1 MGYPTLK
8 SDESIGTVVGTSLV
22 FFFVAVAFAMRREDG
37 AWMGLGELVEAM
49 KKPTVQ
55 WLSAKNTL
63 PWQQVGMSYFA
74 GGMGAWVYY
83 GTTEMGANT
92 RLSWWGVFGYSVAS
106 ASPAVLMIW
115 LAPTIKAFVGDKN
128 GFSVTDFALS
138 RFGRT
143 MQLVAAFMSTMYLFV
158 YLCAEITSIS
168 NIAVLFSGN
177 SEYARR
183 IVLSITSL
191 ITLSYT
197 MLSGLPASVVT
208 DRVQGVMVLG
218 FMLFFTCLVLG
229 NNPVSGSQMRAVSKS
244 TTEGFVVMITLI
256 IAVLSAELFNA
267 GQWQRVYAARSDKDL
282 RKGLAWGALLIFIV
296 MWFFGILGV
305 TAAAKFRDDF
315 NSFSKFHYLAFFYLA
330 ENLAKGWHVL
340 ILIFATALCLSSLDS
355 IQNGLTSVLYRDI
368 LNFGIPVNFVRI
380 VCAAMNV
387 GAIVVAV
394 DKIDVLSLFLM
405 VDLVCALAAPALY
418 LGVIREDINS
428 FIVAPTEL
436 GALMG
441 VVCASI
447 AVIVQGAVLDLDGA
461 WTDTY
466 GSVHSTK
473 AAAAVS
479 PPIVHR
485 AWGPFGNFWLPDGAS
500 VEGGGLQAF
509 GGKRTLLTFFLA
521 ILFSTFG
528 TMFFSWLDVYFRGE
542 RARQPLFEFLEH
554 DKMERLESMKAQA
567 TEKTNVDDAKTN
579 AEGMA

>member
-1 MGYPTLK
+1 MAYPTMT
-8 SDESIGTVVGTSLV
+8 SDDSIATVACTSVV
-22 FFFVAVAFAMRREDG
+22 FFIVAVAFAMRREDG
-37 AWMGLGELVEAM
+37 AWMGLGELFDAL
-49 KKPTVQ
+49 KKPNVH

-63 PWQQVGMSYFA
+63 PWQQVGLSYFA

-83 GTTEMGANT
+83 GSTEMGANT

-106 ASPAVLMIW
+106 AAPAVAMIW

-143 MQLVAAFMSTMYLFV
+143 MQLVAAFMSTMYLFIF
-158 YLCAEITSIS
+158 LCAEIASIS
-168 NIAVLFSGN
+168 NVATLFSGE
-177 SEYARR
+177 SEYARKV
-183 IVLSITSL
+183 VLSITAL

-208 DRVQGVMVLG
+208 DRVQGVMVCG
-218 FMLFFTCLVLG
+218 FMFLFTCLVLG

-244 TTEGFVVMITLI
+244 TPEGFVVMITLI
-256 IAVLSAELFNA
+256 IAILAAELFNA
-267 GQWQRVYAARSDKDL
+267 GQWQRVYAARSDYDL
-282 RKGLAWGALLIFIV
+282 RKGLALGALLIFLV

-305 TAAAKFRDDF
+305 TAAAKYRADF
-315 NSFSKFHYLAFFYLA
+315 DSYSKFHYLAFFYLA
-330 ENLAKGWHVL
+330 ENLDKGWHVL

-368 LNFGIPVNFVRI
+368 LNFGLPVNSVRI
-380 VCAAMNV
+380 ICAAMNV
-387 GAIVVAV
+387 GAILVAV

-418 LGVIREDINS
+418 LGVIRKDINS

-436 GALMG
+436 GAIMG
-441 VVCASI
+441 VVSASI

-461 WTDTY
+461 WTDVY

-473 AAAAVS
+473 AAAS
-479 PPIVHR
+479 MYPPIVHR
-485 AWGPFGNFWLPDGAS
+485 AWGPFGNFWLPDGTTIQ
-500 VEGGGLQAF
+500 GGGLQAF

-554 DKMERLESMKAQA
+554 DKMERLERETQSA
-567 TEKTNVDDAKTN
+567 EKSNVDDAKMS
-579 AEGMA
+579 AEGIA